1 MYQGV
6 FAFWRVTSDTYV
18 FDQLG
23 KTAFYFYFLLLLR
36 LVPRSKQLRVDK
48 QTINYTDSLVP
59 RDAKTAPHIYNLP
72 AHAQVYITEY
82 AALLLSIIPLNF
94 SPPPPPPPPPPTS
107 KLVNNPP
114 SSSLSSAPLAY
125 PPPSPAVNTVFT
137 TAPATATPTAPANIP
152 PAVAPPRITSPLA
165 PVATRT
171 SRSVA
176 VIVERKEKKL
186 TATEP
191 AAAQSSPRATMDARM
206 CEAREVRMLK

>member
-6 FAFWRVTSDTYV
+6 FAFLACHQRYLRSRPREDSV
-18 FDQLG
+18 
-23 KTAFYFYFLLLLR
+23 LLLFLSFLR
-36 LVPRSKQLRVDK
+36 FVTRSRRLRVDK
-48 QTINYTDSLVP
+48 QTSNYKDSLLP
-59 RDAKTAPHIYNLP
+59 RDANPPHP
-72 AHAQVYITEY
+72 AHAQVYVTEY

-94 SPPPPPPPPPPTS
+94 SPPPPPPTS

-114 SSSLSSAPLAY
+114 SSSRSSARLAY
-125 PPPSPAVNTVFT
+125 PPASPAVNTVFT

-152 PAVAPPRITSPLA
+152 PAVVPPRITSPLA

-171 SRSVA
+171 NRSVA
-176 VIVERKEKKL
+176 AMVARKEKKL